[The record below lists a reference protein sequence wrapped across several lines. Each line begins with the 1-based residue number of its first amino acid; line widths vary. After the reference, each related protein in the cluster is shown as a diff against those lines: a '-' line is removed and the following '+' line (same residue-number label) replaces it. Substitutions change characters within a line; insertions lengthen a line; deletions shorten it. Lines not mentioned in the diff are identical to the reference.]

1 MRRFVKGAIVF
12 LLCGV
17 VTVTS
22 VNAANDVQTFL
33 FTDNPLLENP
43 SGYAGTWGY
52 KDVYA
57 SITVT
62 KKGYKKRFSD
72 DGDYSKNKKR
82 LTCETD
88 RVWGQHLRLQ
98 ELSLVVNTQHIQK
111 KVHIRVIQKHI
122 STNLMRGLL

>member
-88 RVWGQHLRLQ
+88 RVWGPTFKAAGTKFSSKH
-98 ELSLVVNTQHIQK
+98 TAYTK
-111 KVHIRVIQKHI
+111 KGAYK
-122 STNLMRGLL
+122 SYTKTYKY